1 MGQPIIAIVKNS
13 KCYILSTSGS
23 ELRSFGR
30 DVVDVQM
37 SGGDMVVVREKS
49 GKSFLYNG
57 QTGNISKVL

>member
-1 MGQPIIAIVKNS
+1 MGQPIIAIVKNG
-13 KCYILSTSGS
+13 KCYILSTNGS

-37 SGGDMVVVREKS
+37 SGGDTVVVREKS

-57 QTGNISKVL
+57 QTGNIMKVL